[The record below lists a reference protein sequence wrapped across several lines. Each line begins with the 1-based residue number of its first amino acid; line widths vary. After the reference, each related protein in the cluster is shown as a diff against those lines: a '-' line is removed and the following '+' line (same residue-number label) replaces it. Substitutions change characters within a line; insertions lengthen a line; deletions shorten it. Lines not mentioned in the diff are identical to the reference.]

1 MKDKIISIIKG
12 YECDA
17 YFGANLNH
25 LKEED
30 YDDVAKDI
38 IKKLLSKHNVNVPD
52 VWEQIEQLVCSCN
65 PRYAIGVDDN
75 GLVYC
80 LECKKNIK

>member
-38 IKKLLSKHNVNVPD
+38 IKLFSIKHNVNVPD
-52 VWEQIEQLVCSCN
+52 ISVRSGQLACKHERIEHIDNFTDRMECLSCGK
-65 PRYAIGVDDN
+65 RF
-75 GLVYC
+75 
-80 LECKKNIK
+80 